1 ADKLP
6 GVAGLGAA
14 GAAQVLRTYGT
25 LENAFKAGRFPAQAK
40 DLRLF
45 RSIATMDR
53 KAPLPR
59 LSGQRPTWR
68 KAAARARA
76 WELNQLAKRLDDLA
90 APSNSAKPSK
100 GVPAQPIPSTNRA
113 P

>member
-1 ADKLP
+1 LP
-6 GVAGLGAA
+6 GVAGLGAG

-90 APSNSAKPSK
+90 AQSNSARPPK
-100 GVPAQPIPSTNRA
+100 GTAATTLRTTP
-113 P
+113 